1 MLFSSTELI
10 SAPGYACFP
19 RHPCLCS
26 HHCLLLGFP
35 SPSPSLP
42 GQPFSP
48 TKVYTPISCL
58 TFSKQSPYSL
68 CPSFGQVW
76 ITFPSFVF
84 RSFLCCPYLL
94 AFLPHRKYHEV
105 NNWLDISP
113 AARGAGEADSWGV
126 PVVSEEW
133 PPQYLPAW
141 GELACFRP
149 PPPTLQFQSGSAKP
163 KSSGATT

>member
-10 SAPGYACFP
+10 SAPAYALFSQASMSLLTP
-19 RHPCLCS
+19 
-26 HHCLLLGFP
+26 CLLLGFP

-48 TKVYTPISCL
+48 TKVHTPISRL
-58 TFSKQSPYSL
+58 TFSEQSPYSL
-68 CPSFGQVW
+68 CPFFGQVW

-84 RSFLCCPYLL
+84 RSFLCCHYLL

-105 NNWLDISP
+105 NNWLVVSA

-126 PVVSEEW
+126 PVASGEW
-133 PPQYLPAW
+133 PPRYLPAR

-149 PPPTLQFQSGSAKP
+149 LQFQSGSAKP